1 MLFPVG
7 KILEGILFLSGL
19 VRVMVKVFKATIKNI
34 SIISWP
40 SVLLVEEIRVPRE
53 NRQPAAS
60 HGQTLS
66 HNVVSSTLCLSGF
79 PAHNISGDRH

>member
-40 SVLLVEEIRVPRE
+40 SVLLVEEIRVPRK
-53 NRQPAAS
+53 NHRTTTS
-60 HGQTLS
+60 H
-66 HNVVSSTLCLSGF
+66 
-79 PAHNISGDRH
+79 

>member
-40 SVLLVEEIRVPRE
+40 SVLLVEETGV
-53 NRQPAAS
+53 
-60 HGQTLS
+60 L
-66 HNVVSSTLCLSGF
+66 
-79 PAHNISGDRH
+79 